1 MLSIANKLFML
12 SFIMLSVMALRQKPL
27 SNQFCHCADECLV
40 VFIEMLIVVKPN
52 VIVLNVVVPT
62 VFMFCL
68 K

>member
-12 SFIMLSVMALRQKPL
+12 SFIVLMALRQKPL
-27 SNQFCHCADECLV
+27 SNQFCYYADECL
-40 VFIEMLIVVKPN
+40 VFIEMLIVVK
-52 VIVLNVVVPT
+52 LNVVVLSVLVPT